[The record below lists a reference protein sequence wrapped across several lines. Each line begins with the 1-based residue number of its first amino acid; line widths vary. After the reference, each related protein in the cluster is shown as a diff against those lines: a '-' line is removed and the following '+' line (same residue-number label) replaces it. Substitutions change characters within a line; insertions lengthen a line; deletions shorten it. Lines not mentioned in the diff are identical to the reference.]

1 MLCSRMVMACISE
14 AVRVILLLFLSLSL
28 ILSCV
33 LLVLCF
39 MFMRPSNLEQKRERY
54 LALYTKM

>member
-28 ILSCV
+28 ILSC
-33 LLVLCF
+33 LFCGLCLCL
-39 MFMRPSNLEQKRERY
+39 RPSNLEQKRERY